1 MLISI
6 RGEEVLAAHSAEKAA
21 RRLRRHLTLLKLL
34 LLGLPSQEKVFDLV
48 FPQLELLLEVRK
60 VVEKIWLLV

>member
-6 RGEEVLAAHSAEKAA
+6 RGEEVLAAHSPEKAA
-21 RRLRRHLTLLKLL
+21 LRLRRHLTLLKLL